1 MGVVDVCDSGQWYT
15 VLVNGQVL
23 GRFGHQ
29 FDANCFAITLLRR
42 GEISS
47 VTLTSGMVLDD
58 F

>member
-1 MGVVDVCDSGQWYT
+1 MGMVSSCDTGWYV
-15 VLVNGQVL
+15 VLVNGQML
-23 GRFGHQ
+23 GQFCHQ

-47 VTLTSGMVLDD
+47 VTLPSGMVLDD